1 MEKTKLIDIFLSFLK
16 IGAIIFG
23 GGYAMLPIITR
34 ELVHK
39 RHWLEETDLL
49 DCYAI
54 GQVTP
59 GVIALTTAG
68 LIGTRMRG
76 IKGGVAAQTGICL
89 PAVALSFFVCML
101 LPLLNSLNLDF
112 LGGAL
117 MGIQAAVC
125 ALVAHTVYRMARKSV
140 KDVVTGALFLLAFV
154 ACMVGV
160 TPVLPIAAAAGAG
173 LIIKSKRE

>member
-1 MEKTKLIDIFLSFLK
+1 MEKTKLTDIFLSFLK
-16 IGAIIFG
+16 IGAMIFG

-34 ELVHK
+34 ELVHR
-39 RHWLEETDLL
+39 RHWLTETDLL

-68 LIGTRMRG
+68 LVGTKMRG

-89 PAVALSFFVCML
+89 PAVALSFFVCL
-101 LPLLNSLNLDF
+101 AFPLLNSLNLEW
-112 LGGAL
+112 LSGAL
-117 MGIQAAVC
+117 VGIQAAVC

-140 KDVVTGALFLLAFV
+140 RDILTGALFLLAFI
-154 ACMVGV
+154 ACAAGI
-160 TPVLPIAAAAGAG
+160 TPVLPVAVAAGAG
-173 LIIKSKRE
+173 LIVRTKRK